1 VPYLLLFDN
10 TGSKG
15 LSMALNI
22 ILFFLI
28 YLGNITAL
36 ATCAREMFAF
46 ARDRGLPFSTW
57 IGKM

>member
-1 VPYLLLFDN
+1 
-10 TGSKG
+10 
-15 LSMALNI
+15 MALNI